1 MASKPDELAELNG
14 KLELISLKEA
24 PREFK
29 IALLRE
35 LQMAVDKEGFVIGP
49 NGKQVIDEYIDKPV
63 RFENMAIFPGSTIVL
78 DDNPLSIAS
87 YIEDYGDIS

>member
-1 MASKPDELAELNG
+1 M
-14 KLELISLKEA
+14 ELISLKEA

-35 LQMAVDKEGFVIGP
+35 LGCFVDKEGFVIDSQ
-49 NGKQVIDEYIDKPV
+49 GKRVVDEYADKEV
-63 RFENMAIFPGSTIVL
+63 RLENMAVFPGSTVII

-87 YIEDYGDIS
+87 YIEDHEAAT